1 LFAWDVVIIL
11 VQSRH
16 DKLIGMLQQTYY
28 QVVYKTTR
36 VCMCARYVT
45 DNWVIRMAACSQQD
59 QEVTQGGPFVIQW
72 NPSVA
77 DNILSLKGRC
87 P

>member
-28 QVVYKTTR
+28 QVVVYKT
-36 VCMCARYVT
+36 
-45 DNWVIRMAACSQQD
+45 
-59 QEVTQGGPFVIQW
+59 
-72 NPSVA
+72 
-77 DNILSLKGRC
+77 
-87 P
+87 